1 MIYYTIACKI
11 ASMGEVTKKGSWD
24 ARRIKALREHLE
36 MSQAVMAGQMGIR
49 QQTVSEWE
57 LGRYEPRGASARLL
71 SIIADR
77 GGFKYAAEDK

>member
-1 MIYYTIACKI
+1 MEKA
-11 ASMGEVTKKGSWD
+11 KKEPGWD
-24 ARRIKALREHLE
+24 AGRIKALREHLD

-57 LGRYEPRGASARLL
+57 LGQYEPRGASARLL

-77 GGFKYAAEDK
+77 SGFKYDAGGK

>member
-1 MIYYTIACKI
+1 MEKA
-11 ASMGEVTKKGSWD
+11 KKGPGWD
-24 ARRIKALREHLE
+24 AGRIKALREHLE

-57 LGRYEPRGASARLL
+57 LGQYEPRGASARLL

-77 GGFKYAAEDK
+77 SGFKYDAGGK